1 MRKKQ
6 ALPVFPMGVYNLLEP
21 EESGV
26 VSEESGAPFNH
37 LVYEVEQINV
47 NLFLCTRVTDRE
59 VGALLEALLTA
70 GVPLPV
76 EPLYSATF

>member
-21 EESGV
+21 EVEP
-26 VSEESGAPFNH
+26 EESGAPFNH
-37 LVYEVEQINV
+37 LVYEVEQIDV
-47 NLFLCTRVTDRE
+47 NLFLYTQVTDRE

-70 GVPLPV
+70 GVSQPV
-76 EPLYSATF
+76 EPLYSATL